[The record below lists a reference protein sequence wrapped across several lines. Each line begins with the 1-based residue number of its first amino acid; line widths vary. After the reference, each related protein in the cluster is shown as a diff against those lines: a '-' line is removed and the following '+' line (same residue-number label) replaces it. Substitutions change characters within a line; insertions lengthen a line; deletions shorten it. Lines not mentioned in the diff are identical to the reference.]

1 MKKAIVGLTAVF
13 VILTAGLVNAQEVYS
28 GAGYELASDPMD
40 LQEIASITNFL
51 QVTHAVPQYFSV
63 PAREL
68 VLTLDQ
74 VNVYTG
80 IVTDLSKN
88 YAGKGWF
95 LPFGGGIGLLP
106 KLEVGFDS
114 MLLAHPWGS
123 SAFVTKFSFYGRY
136 LIIPRALAAQL
147 TIWVPT
153 TVYNQFGLELLVPGR
168 MKFGP
173 VEIFGQFKL
182 NYFAGNATDAVT
194 IGLMVSALFT
204 VIDDF
209 FIAFDTGFSFGAW
222 GLDSAVANTNNKI
235 VPIEFGVGYR
245 ISSNSFL
252 KALFSFPDFAS
263 EDAAG
268 DFNGYDNRRFI
279 FTFVQT
285 FDLSPYCAS
294 PEEDCPACPEVPT
307 APVTPSPTPAEKTP
321 PDTATDGATPTDSAT
336 DGATPTDSATD
347 ADQPKDSEKKT
358 EEDAKSFEG
367 WDQE

>member
-1 MKKAIVGLTAVF
+1 MKKTTF
-13 VILTAGLVNAQEVYS
+13 VLISVLVVLFAGQVKAQEVYA
-28 GAGYELASDPMD
+28 GAGSELASDPMNM
-40 LQEIASITNFL
+40 QEVAAIVNFL
-51 QVTHAVPQYFSV
+51 QVTHAVPLYDSI
-63 PAREL
+63 PMREL

-74 VNVYTG
+74 VNIYTG

-95 LPFGGGIGLLP
+95 LPFGAGIGLLP

-114 MLLAHPWGS
+114 MFLAHPWGS
-123 SAFVTKFSFYGRY
+123 SAIITKFSFYGRY

-153 TVYNQFGLELLVPGR
+153 AVYNQFGLELLLPGR
-168 MKFGP
+168 MRFGP
-173 VEIFGQFKL
+173 LELFGQFKF
-182 NYFAGNATDAVT
+182 NYFNGYASDALT

-204 VIDDF
+204 VVDDF
-209 FIAFDTGFSFGAW
+209 FIAFNTGFSYSRWGMDTGA
-222 GLDSAVANTNNKI
+222 ATNNMI
-235 VPIEFGVGYR
+235 VPIEVGVGYR

-263 EDAAG
+263 EDGAG
-268 DFNGYDNRRFI
+268 DFNGYDSRRFI
-279 FTFVQT
+279 VSFVQT

-307 APVTPSPTPAEKTP
+307 APVTPSPTPTEKTP
-321 PDTATDGATPTDSAT
+321 PADTTTDSATPTDSASDT
-336 DGATPTDSATD
+336 DKPEGT
-347 ADQPKDSEKKT
+347 EKKT
-358 EEDAKSFEG
+358 EEEAKSFEG